1 MVANV
6 LRRLTLICALAAAA
20 ALPALALAND
30 ADVRRLGQC
39 TKSAFSKIK
48 LSPENGRIEV
58 EFEVD
63 ASRVGQ
69 AWRVVIRR
77 NGKVDVRTRAT
88 TRRPSGSFTVR
99 RVARQPPRRARHG
112 SRPRGQPGDDA
123 GLPRRRDARLA
134 PADHSPAV
142 SVHCQLAVPPVGI
155 AWVGAGAGQARV
167 ALLVELRVPRRR
179 RQRSLR
185 GCT

>member
-1 MVANV
+1 MVADV

-63 ASRVGQ
+63 ANRVGQ
-69 AWRVVIRR
+69 TWQVVIRR
-77 NGKVDVRTRAT
+77 NGNVAARTPAT
-88 TRRPSGSFTVR
+88 TRRPSGSFEVR
-99 RVARQPPRRARHG
+99 RVLDNRRGAPDTISAR
-112 SRPRGQPGDDA
+112 
-123 GLPRRRDARLA
+123 
-134 PADHSPAV
+134 AV
-142 SVHCQLAVPPVGI
+142 SPTEQVCRAAATIG
-155 AWVGAGAGQARV
+155 
-167 ALLVELRVPRRR
+167 
-179 RQRSLR
+179 
-185 GCT
+185 